1 MQSPSCSLV
10 SLLVF
15 LCDPLWLRVSRSA
28 FSVLEIG
35 PWIRALRRT
44 RLERA
49 FLGKRVPRQPRTLSA
64 LSHFDPDGRR
74 IGRGDA
80 GGPQHG
86 ILTEHFAVD
95 LSDEVV
101 LAVGVAAPHL
111 PELDGVHSHDRILAV
126 KGLLSAYPFNPS
138 PSIGRAVTEGQSMWT
153 AGVRLPVGC
162 GGPRLKSN
170 RESKNCCFFCSA
182 KIWPSCPVAQLPADP
197 LAPDVK
203 IVWRGRP
210 RP

>member
-1 MQSPSCSLV
+1 MKALRVPQV
-10 SLLVF
+10 SSGGF
-15 LCDPLWLRVSRSA
+15 PLCLKVSRSE

-35 PWIRALRRT
+35 RWIGTLLRT

-80 GGPQHG
+80 RWPQHG

-95 LSDEVV
+95 LSDEVI

-111 PELDGVHSHDRILAV
+111 PELDGVYSHDSILAV
-126 KGLLSAYPFNPS
+126 EGLLSAYAFNPS
-138 PSIGRAVTEGQSMWT
+138 PSIGRPVTTSYRGT
-153 AGVRLPVGC
+153 VLADCRVRLPV
-162 GGPRLKSN
+162 R
-170 RESKNCCFFCSA
+170 
-182 KIWPSCPVAQLPADP
+182 
-197 LAPDVK
+197 
-203 IVWRGRP
+203 VW
-210 RP
+210 